1 MRIALLGYGKMGKTI
16 EEILLEKGHE
26 VVLRANSNHQATN
39 EDLENVDIAIE
50 FSQPTS
56 AFHNISLCF
65 DNRIPV
71 VSGTTG
77 WHDKMMEIKNRCIDE
92 GQSFFYASNFS
103 IGVNIFFAMNK
114 RLAELLNQ
122 YSQYKVNINETHHIN
137 KLDAPSG
144 TAITLAENIMETQ
157 KNYERWALKESG
169 DNILTINST
178 RIGEVHGTHVVT
190 YESQDD
196 IIEIKHESKNRR
208 GFALGAVL
216 AAEFLYGKTGYF
228 GMKDLLNL

>member
-1 MRIALLGYGKMGKTI
+1 
-16 EEILLEKGHE
+16 
-26 VVLRANSNHQATN
+26 
-39 EDLENVDIAIE
+39 
-50 FSQPTS
+50 
-56 AFHNISLCF
+56 
-65 DNRIPV
+65 
-71 VSGTTG
+71 
-77 WHDKMMEIKNRCIDE
+77 
-92 GQSFFYASNFS
+92 
-103 IGVNIFFAMNK
+103 MNK

-144 TAITLAENIMETQ
+144 TAITLAENIIETQ